1 LYFKALICFQDKFFI
16 FQCVVEW
23 RCHFMLFDESD
34 DEIITKRD
42 IRNQVTPLIKP
53 FPRWYEVYERI
64 RLIPWWTRYNIGLT
78 KEASHKDKI
87 LELAA
92 NMGFDKKPT
101 SRIIRHA
108 VSEFSKHGL
117 GPDYPGY
124 HTINHNLEVAYISL
138 LSAANQK
145 LENKMSKKDI
155 KNLFVAALFHDFD
168 PKREF
173 EKPNEDNIELFIRN
187 DEKLAR
193 LVDSFEIDL
202 NIVIALIHRTTYPF
216 VGTQKEHALKR
227 MHELFSLA
235 DIHKDDT
242 IARRQYENLGQFL
255 SICDRIAGYCLGD
268 FKYAKE
274 LARRNAR
281 GIGWHSRVINE
292 KSVKYF
298 AAFKEKDEKD
308 TFGRVIQSLPVECK
322 KNFFDNVEGFREAW
336 ENELEIKASLRKNEI
351 NLVTVLE
358 NITNDRNNR
367 NEDIFDT
374 IMKIRQ
380 EYCSP
385 TNFNDKEFQKSLY
398 DTSTILITLRINND
412 TGEIV
417 GYVKGGPLEKHKP
430 RRGTYHENLG
440 KMNSI
445 HMESLRPGTYDE
457 NLGKMNT
464 VFMEWIAIKT
474 GYLGEMG
481 GHMLRSEFLKEAR
494 IRGYT
499 YTTSYYQRE
508 LIIHRKNK
516 GEPIEI
522 VQQYDAAM
530 IDYYRIDLSQLVE
543 SITIH

>member
-1 LYFKALICFQDKFFI
+1 
-16 FQCVVEW
+16 
-23 RCHFMLFDESD
+23 MLFDESD

-42 IRNQVTPLIKP
+42 IGYQVTPLIRP
-53 FPRWYEVYERI
+53 FPWWYEVYKRI
-64 RLIPWWTRYNIGLT
+64 TLIPWWTRYNIGLT

-92 NMGFDKKPT
+92 NMDFDKKAT

-117 GPDYPGY
+117 GSDYPGY

-168 PKREF
+168 PKKEF

-187 DEKLAR
+187 DQKLAK
-193 LVDSFEIDL
+193 LIDSFEIDL

-227 MHELFSLA
+227 MHEIFSLA
-235 DIHKDDT
+235 GIHKNDI
-242 IARRQYENLGQFL
+242 IARRQYENLGLFL

-385 TNFNDKEFQKSLY
+385 TNFNDGEFQKSLY

-430 RRGTYHENLG
+430 RRGTDDENLG

-445 HMESLRPGTYDE
+445 YMESLRRGTYDE

-499 YTTSYYQRE
+499 YATSYYQRE

-543 SITIH
+543 LITLH

>member
-1 LYFKALICFQDKFFI
+1 M
-16 FQCVVEW
+16 
-23 RCHFMLFDESD
+23 CHLMIIDD
-34 DEIITKRD
+34 NNQITKDEIGYHIA
-42 IRNQVTPLIKP
+42 PIKP
-53 FPRWYEVYERI
+53 LHWWYEYYKRI
-64 RLIPWWTRYNIGLT
+64 RLFPWWTRYNIGLT

-87 LELAA
+87 LELVAK
-92 NMGFDKKPT
+92 MDFDKKAT
-101 SRIIRHA
+101 SKIIRHA

-117 GPDYPGY
+117 GSDYPGY

-138 LSAANQK
+138 LSAGNQK
-145 LENKMSKKDI
+145 LENKMSNKDI

-168 PKREF
+168 PRKEF

-187 DEKLAR
+187 DQKLAK
-193 LVDSFEIDL
+193 LIHSFDIDL

-216 VGTQKEHALKR
+216 AGTQKEHALKR

-235 DIHKDDT
+235 GIHKDDT
-242 IARRQYENLGQFL
+242 STRQHYEKLGLYL

-268 FKYAKE
+268 FNYAKE

-281 GIGWHSRVINE
+281 GIGWHSQVINV
-292 KSVKYF
+292 KSVEYF
-298 AAFKEKDEKD
+298 AALKQKDDKETVE
-308 TFGRVIQSLPVECK
+308 RVIQSLPDVCR

-336 ENELEIKASLRKNEI
+336 EKELEIKASLRKNEL
-351 NLVTVLE
+351 NLVTAVE
-358 NITNDRNNR
+358 NIMDVKNKMS
-367 NEDIFDT
+367 EDLCDT
-374 IMKIRQ
+374 IMRIRY

-385 TNFNDKEFQKSLY
+385 TNFNDREFRKSLC
-398 DTSTILITLRINND
+398 DPNTILITLRVNSKV
-412 TGEIV
+412 GEIV

-430 RRGTYHENLG
+430 KHGMYDENLGKIDSIHMESLRRGTNDENLG
-440 KMNSI
+440 KMNS
-445 HMESLRPGTYDE
+445 
-457 NLGKMNT
+457 

-474 GYLGEMG
+474 GYLGEKG

-494 IRGYT
+494 RRGYT
-499 YTTSYYQRE
+499 YVTSYYQRE

-543 SITIH
+543 SISLN

>member
-1 LYFKALICFQDKFFI
+1 M
-16 FQCVVEW
+16 V
-23 RCHFMLFDESD
+23 FDEID
-34 DEIITKRD
+34 DGIITRD
-42 IRNQVTPLIKP
+42 IGYQITPLIKP
-53 FPRWYEVYERI
+53 FSWWYEIYKRI
-64 RLIPWWTRYNIGLT
+64 RLFPWWTRYNLGLT
-78 KEASHKDKI
+78 AEASHKDEI
-87 LELAA
+87 LELAGQ
-92 NMGFDKKPT
+92 MEFDIKAT

-117 GPDYPGY
+117 GSDYPGY
-124 HTINHNLEVAYISL
+124 HTINHNLEVAYTSL

-168 PKREF
+168 PKKEF
-173 EKPNEDNIELFIRN
+173 EKPNEDNIELFIRS
-187 DEKLAR
+187 DQKLAK
-193 LVDSFEIDL
+193 LIDSFEVDL

-216 VGTQKEHALKR
+216 VGEQKEHALKR
-227 MHELFSLA
+227 MHELFSLVG
-235 DIHKDDT
+235 IHKDDT
-242 IARRQYENLGQFL
+242 ISRQYYESLGQFL

-281 GIGWHSRVINE
+281 GIGWHSQVINE

-298 AAFKEKDEKD
+298 TALKEKHEKD
-308 TFGRVIQSLPVECK
+308 TFERVIQSLPVEYK

-336 ENELEIKASLRKNEI
+336 EKELEIKSLIRKNEI
-351 NLVTVLE
+351 NLVTVVE
-358 NITNDRNNR
+358 NITNDKNVR

-380 EYCSP
+380 EYCSS
-385 TNFNDKEFQKSLY
+385 TNSNDREFQKSLY
-398 DTSTILITLRINND
+398 DTSTILITLRINSD
-412 TGEIV
+412 VGEIV

-430 RRGTYHENLG
+430 RWGKYDENLG
-440 KMNSI
+440 KMNAI
-445 HMESLRPGTYDE
+445 HMESLRQGTYDE

-464 VFMEWIAIKT
+464 VFMEWMAIKT
-474 GYLGEMG
+474 GYLGELG
-481 GHMLRSEFLKEAR
+481 GHMLRSEFLKEAK

-499 YTTSYYQRE
+499 YAASYYQRE

-543 SITIH
+543 PISIH

>member
-1 LYFKALICFQDKFFI
+1 MLIGGVI
-16 FQCVVEW
+16 L
-23 RCHFMLFDESD
+23 MSFDESD
-34 DEIITKRD
+34 KVITKSD
-42 IRNQVTPLIKP
+42 VGHKMILIKP
-53 FPRWYEVYERI
+53 FPWWYELYKRI
-64 RLIPWWTRYNIGLT
+64 RLFPWWTRYNIGLT

-87 LELAA
+87 IELVAS
-92 NMGFDKKPT
+92 MDFDIKAS

-117 GPDYPGY
+117 GSDYPGY
-124 HTINHNLEVAYISL
+124 HTINHNLEVAYISV
-138 LSAANQK
+138 LSAVNQK
-145 LENKMSKKDI
+145 IENKMSEKDI

-168 PKREF
+168 PKKEF

-187 DEKLAR
+187 DQKLAK
-193 LVDSFEIDL
+193 LIDSFEIDL
-202 NIVIALIHRTTYPF
+202 NIVIALIHRTTFPF
-216 VGTQKEHALKR
+216 IGTQKEHALKR
-227 MHELFSLA
+227 MQELFSLTG
-235 DIHKDDT
+235 IHKDDT
-242 IARRQYENLGQFL
+242 ITRQHYEKLGLFL

-281 GIGWHSRVINE
+281 GMGWHSQVINE
-292 KSVKYF
+292 KSVEYF
-298 AAFKEKDEKD
+298 SALKQKDEKHS
-308 TFGRVIQSLPVECK
+308 FEKIIHSLPVEYK

-336 ENELEIKASLRKNEI
+336 QNELEIKALLRKKVL
-351 NLVTVLE
+351 NLVTVVE
-358 NITNDRNNR
+358 NIGNDRNKR
-367 NEDIFDT
+367 NEKTFDT

-385 TNFNDKEFQKSLY
+385 TNFNDREFHKSLY
-398 DTSTILITLRINND
+398 DTGTILITLRINNEL
-412 TGEIV
+412 GEIV

-430 RRGTYHENLG
+430 RRGTNDENLG
-440 KMNSI
+440 KMNAI
-445 HMESLRPGTYDE
+445 HMESLRRGTNDE

-464 VFMEWIAIKT
+464 VFMEWMAIKT

-494 IRGYT
+494 RRGYT
-499 YTTSYYQRE
+499 YATSYYQRE

-530 IDYYRIDLSQLVE
+530 IDYYRIDLSQLVQ
-543 SITIH
+543 SIPIQ